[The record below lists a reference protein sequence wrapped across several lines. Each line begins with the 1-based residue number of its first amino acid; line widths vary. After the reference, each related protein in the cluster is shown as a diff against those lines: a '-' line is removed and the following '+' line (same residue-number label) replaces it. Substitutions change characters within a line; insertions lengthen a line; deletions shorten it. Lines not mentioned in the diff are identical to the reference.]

1 MDQADLD
8 ALTLPELIALGR
20 ALGMALAAAK
30 AGGGDPFDCALMA
43 DAEGVSVT
51 FTVPTNPKP

>member
-30 AGGGDPFDCALMA
+30 AGGG
-43 DAEGVSVT
+43 
-51 FTVPTNPKP
+51 